1 MSAEKRVINREYIN
15 SKSLIYIGEEK
26 KHEDL
31 IGIFQRAFKNFQKAT
46 HIEDFTNDIQKYDIV
61 VCYENDHSLSHLKT
75 LRELDKTKKPFIL
88 IANES
93 CDLNPSIY
101 IQDSLSQYLK
111 LSSNYTEVMYII
123 QHELQNYDKR
133 LENIYLQEE
142 HEAYLEMLENTVIVS
157 RTDLQGNIT
166 YANDIFCEIS
176 KYSKEELIG
185 SQHKILRHPEMSS
198 SVFKELWQSIK
209 ADRIWKGTIKNIDK
223 DGQTYITNS
232 TIAPYYSKGEKVGYI
247 GIRYLVTDAMT
258 EKRNLK
264 SHLTKTIIDHKNALK
279 EKDQEIKSLE
289 RKNAM
294 ADAYEE
300 AWQAEI
306 VKKEKLEKQIKTF
319 ESELRAA
326 AQLHDKR
333 VADYLKERREY
344 AETLQK
350 KERKIDLLQEELE
363 SVKQQNKDY
372 ESAMIERGTQLK
384 AMHKRIKELED
395 VLEHREEQ
403 LANLR

>member
-1 MSAEKRVINREYIN
+1 MSAEQRVINREYIS
-15 SKSLIYIGEEK
+15 SKSLVYIGDEEK
-26 KHEDL
+26 HKEL
-31 IGIFQRAFKNFQKAT
+31 IDIFQRAFKNFQVVA
-46 HIEDFTNDIQKYDIV
+46 HIEDFKSDIQQYDIV

-93 CDLNPSIY
+93 YDVNPSIY

-142 HEAYLEMLENTVIVS
+142 HKAYLEMLENTVIVS

-185 SQHKILRHPEMSS
+185 SQHNIVRHPEMSS
-198 SVFKELWQSIK
+198 SVFKELWESIK
-209 ADRIWKGTIKNIDK
+209 DDKIWKGTLKNKDK
-223 DGQTYITNS
+223 EGQTYITNA

-247 GIRYLVTDAMT
+247 GIRYLVTDEMT

-279 EKDQEIKSLE
+279 EKDKEIQKLE
-289 RKNAM
+289 RQNAM

-306 VKKEKLEKQIKTF
+306 AKKAKLEKQIKTF
-319 ESELRAA
+319 EAEIKEA

-350 KERKIDLLQEELE
+350 KDRKIGLLQEELE
-363 SVKQQNKDY
+363 SVKQQNQDY
-372 ESAMIERGTQLK
+372 ETAMIERGTQLK

-403 LANLR
+403 LANLK